1 MDLNHELLDFIA
13 HSPTAFHAASNVAA
27 ALTEKGFREL
37 YETEDWTISP
47 GDQVFVR
54 RNGSSVIA
62 LRIPECPPVGFLLA
76 AAHADSP
83 SLRLKEA
90 APLPPLDSYIRLNVE
105 KYGGMLCAPWL
116 DRPLSIAGRVAVRG
130 EHGVELRLVD
140 LGRPV
145 ALIPNLAIHMD
156 RSANENKSYEAH
168 IDMLPLFSQAG
179 GRSLDA
185 LLAEALGVR
194 EEDILS
200 RELQLYPY
208 GCGVIW
214 GADEEFLSSPK
225 LDDLQ
230 CVFSCMK
237 GFLAAEGSQSLTGV
251 CFFDNEEIGN
261 GTRQGADSTLLS
273 DVLRRVCL
281 ALGMDES
288 MYLRCVANGFL
299 LSADNAHA
307 VHPNHPEH
315 ADRADRPVLNGG
327 IVLKYNANRHY
338 VTDSVSAALFSDLCG
353 QLGIPLQRYTNRADK
368 RGGWTLGHVSL
379 SHVSLDTADIG
390 LPQLAMHSC
399 YETAGAKDTERLVR
413 AVKELFSRTLR
424 KTPDGFSLK

>member
-1 MDLNHELLDFIA
+1 MDLNSKLLDFIE
-13 HSPTAFHAASNVAA
+13 HSPTAFHAAANIAA
-27 ALTEKGFREL
+27 ALTANGYHEL
-37 YETEDWTISP
+37 LETEVWTVSP
-47 GDQVFVR
+47 GDRVFIR
-54 RNGSSVIA
+54 RNGSSIIA
-62 LRIPECPPVGFLLA
+62 LRIPERPPVGFLLA

-83 SLRLKEA
+83 SLRLKET

-130 EHGVELRLVD
+130 GRGVELRLVD
-140 LGRPV
+140 LVRPV

-156 RSANENKSYEAH
+156 RSANEGKSYEAH
-168 IDMLPLFSQAG
+168 VDMLPLFSQAG

-185 LLAEALGVR
+185 LLAESLGVR

-200 RELQLYPY
+200 RELQLYPF
-208 GCGVIW
+208 GRGMLW
-214 GADEEFLSSPK
+214 GADEEFLSAPR

-230 CVFSCMK
+230 GVYGCLE
-237 GFLAAEGSQSLTGV
+237 GFLAAEGSASLTGLCV
-251 CFFDNEEIGN
+251 FDNEEVGN
-261 GTRQGADSTLLS
+261 GTRQGADSTFLS
-273 DVLRRVCL
+273 DVLRRVCF

-288 MYLRCVANGFL
+288 AYLRCVANSFL

-307 VHPNHPEH
+307 VHPNHSEH

-327 IVLKYNANRHY
+327 VVLKYNANRHY
-338 VTDSVSAALFSDLCG
+338 TTDSVSAALFSELCG
-353 QLGIPLQRYTNRADK
+353 RIGVPVQRYTNRADI

-399 YETAGAKDTERLVR
+399 YETAGAKDTQYLMRVVR
-413 AVKELFSRTLR
+413 ELFSRTLR
-424 KTPDGFSLK
+424 KTPEGFSLL